1 MHSAGNDA
9 QIVHAYAHNVTVM
22 ELSAAPEL
30 GFTVDG
36 HPAAGDQRF
45 GIGSA
50 CGSAGK
56 LE

>member
-9 QIVHAYAHNVTVM
+9 QIVHAHAHNVTVM

-30 GFTVDG
+30 RLTVDA
-36 HPAAGDQRF
+36 HLAVGDQRF

-50 CGSAGK
+50 RRSAGK

>member
-9 QIVHAYAHNVTVM
+9 QIVHTYAHNVTVM

-30 GFTVDG
+30 GLTVDG

-45 GIGSA
+45 SICSA